1 MKKSQTNNIS
11 ISLGRSSPFY
21 LPSIFGRNMAAGMA
35 RRKVLVCPVIT
46 SVRVSVSIPRDAIVI
61 FVVLRHVQIYL
72 AIPVIERSAAV
83 PGVVVA
89 VSYTEWRRISPGA
102 AVVQCSTGLKV
113 LRTMRVKR
121 IAPIRH
127 GSASIHDIVSV
138 TRAVGLA
145 NSTEVD
151 VGVAV

>member
-1 MKKSQTNNIS
+1 MFVRVTGWKALI
-11 ISLGRSSPFY
+11 
-21 LPSIFGRNMAAGMA
+21 
-35 RRKVLVCPVIT
+35 CPVMV
-46 SVRVSVSIPRDAIVI
+46 SVRFSVGIPRDAIVI

-72 AIPVIERSAAV
+72 AIPVIKRSAAV

-102 AVVQCSTGLKV
+102 AVIQCSTRLEV

-127 GSASIHDIVSV
+127 VSVRIHDVVSV
-138 TRAVGLA
+138 AGPVRLA
-145 NSTEVD
+145 NTTEVD

>member
-46 SVRVSVSIPRDAIVI
+46 PVRVSVSIPRDAIVI
-61 FVVLRHVQIYL
+61 SIVLRHMQVYL
-72 AIPVIERSAAV
+72 TTPIVEHSTAII
-83 PGVVVA
+83 GVVVA

-102 AVVQCSTGLKV
+102 AVIQCSARLEV

-127 GSASIHDIVSV
+127 GSMLVHDVVSV
-138 TRAVGLA
+138 AGPVRLA
-145 NSTEVD
+145 NTTEVD
-151 VGVAV
+151 VGVAG